1 MSDCIGTGCKA
12 ASLMARLETQAE
24 AHAAEVAG
32 LESVRAEQAAGRE
45 YWCNEAQRLT
55 AERDAL
61 SDLLNFIGTAST
73 GLELF
78 PCGPSDIEYAED
90 GNTIVRYVGPWRFL
104 EGEGD
109 TFIEAVR
116 AAKATSAQGGTP
128 T

>member
-61 SDLLNFIGTAST
+61 RVDAERYRWLRGIDSYATWNS
-73 GLELF
+73 
-78 PCGPSDIEYAED
+78 CGHYAAD
-90 GNTIVRYVGPWRFL
+90 ALDAKI
-104 EGEGD
+104 D
-109 TFIEAVR
+109 
-116 AAKATSAQGGTP
+116 AARAQGGTP